1 MRSNVKA
8 AGDGVKTGCR
18 EEPSPTSRSRAET
31 ETCSL
36 ARRLTSICLHAN
48 SCVAYH
54 KLAGARVLYEKLT
67 SYSGMHSRSSTCG
80 TKGENKVHRRADALS
95 PCHCGMASSIYD
107 QLL

>member
-67 SYSGMHSRSSTCG
+67 SYSAC
-80 TKGENKVHRRADALS
+80 TKECVCHKRKYRKQVHLLMDAL
-95 PCHCGMASSIYD
+95 P
-107 QLL
+107 L